1 MKTFGTGRN
10 AMRWTPRRRI
20 GTGALSILAMAL
32 LFAAPAGAEIPGLT
46 GTEFSF
52 IAASGYIQNGDGN
65 NLFFWGYADGN
76 PPSGTVQVQYP
87 GPTLIVNEGDTVTV
101 MLTNWLAEPVSL
113 LFPGMS
119 NVTAT
124 PSENGIRGIFTWEAP
139 PGGEGTVT
147 YTFTASRPGTFYY
160 QSGTNMD
167 KQLEMGLFGAIIVR
181 PAGFDNNAP
190 TAYGNASSA
199 YTPGREF
206 LVLVS
211 EMDDRYHNQVE
222 AGQEIDTTTF
232 FPTYWFMNGR
242 NQPDTMGP
250 AGAAFLP
257 AQPYNCLPMMHPG
270 DNVLLRI
277 IGMGR
282 DQHPMHHHSNHS
294 LIIAW
299 DGLPL
304 TSDPGNFAALGA
316 NLAELSYSVT
326 SVPGR
331 TSDSIFQWTGRSL
344 GWDVYGDPNDPLT
357 AHACNDGN
365 GDGFDDTRFEW
376 CADHGKPLPVLLP
389 DQKDVSPGPF
399 YSGSPFLG
407 RKDPLPPGLGNMN
420 TDGSFFQIFHSHTEK
435 EMTTNDVFP
444 GGMMTFIVVVPPGIP
459 IP

>member
-1 MKTFGTGRN
+1 MKTIGTGRN
-10 AMRWTPRRRI
+10 AMRGTPYGKLRL
-20 GTGALSILAMAL
+20 GFLGVVVSAL

-46 GTEFSF
+46 GTSFSL
-52 IAASGYIQNGDGN
+52 IATSGYIQNGDGN

-76 PPSGTVQVQYP
+76 PPSGAVQVQYP

-101 MLTNWLAEPVSL
+101 TLTNWLAEPVSL
-113 LFPGMS
+113 LFPGMD
-119 NVTAT
+119 NVTAS
-124 PSENGIRGIFTWEAP
+124 PSGNGIRGIFTWEAP
-139 PGGEGTVT
+139 PGGAGTVT
-147 YTFTASRPGTFYY
+147 YTFTANRPGTFYY
-160 QSGTNMD
+160 QSGTNLD

-181 PAGFDNNAP
+181 PAGFNPAAP
-190 TAYGNASSA
+190 TAYGDASSA
-199 YTPGREF
+199 YTREF

-242 NQPDTMGP
+242 NMPDSMGP

-270 DNVLLRI
+270 DNTLLRI

-299 DGLPL
+299 DGRPL
-304 TSDPGNFAALGA
+304 TSDPALGA

-357 AHACNDGN
+357 AHTCAGSNNPQPGVTDPV
-365 GDGFDDTRFEW
+365 TFED
-376 CADHGKPLPVLLP
+376 CTYHGTPLPVQLP

-420 TDGSFFQIFHSHTEK
+420 TDGSFFQIFHSHSEK

>member
-1 MKTFGTGRN
+1 
-10 AMRWTPRRRI
+10 
-20 GTGALSILAMAL
+20 
-32 LFAAPAGAEIPGLT
+32 
-46 GTEFSF
+46 
-52 IAASGYIQNGDGN
+52 
-65 NLFFWGYADGN
+65 
-76 PPSGTVQVQYP
+76 
-87 GPTLIVNEGDTVTV
+87 
-101 MLTNWLAEPVSL
+101 
-113 LFPGMS
+113 
-119 NVTAT
+119 
-124 PSENGIRGIFTWEAP
+124 
-139 PGGEGTVT
+139 
-147 YTFTASRPGTFYY
+147 
-160 QSGTNMD
+160 
-167 KQLEMGLFGAIIVR
+167 
-181 PAGFDNNAP
+181 
-190 TAYGNASSA
+190 
-199 YTPGREF
+199 
-206 LVLVS
+206 
-211 EMDDRYHNQVE
+211 
-222 AGQEIDTTTF
+222 
-232 FPTYWFMNGR
+232 
-242 NQPDTMGP
+242 
-250 AGAAFLP
+250 
-257 AQPYNCLPMMHPG
+257 
-270 DNVLLRI
+270 
-277 IGMGR
+277 
-282 DQHPMHHHSNHS
+282 MHHHSNHS

-304 TSDPGNFAALGA
+304 TSDPGNFAALGT